1 MSKVIE
7 CGQPDEAE
15 YNRGSS
21 YPNLVLKRVKC
32 VSGRSG
38 FFLDC
43 LSDSCSYCVTRKP
56 WFTYARFHHIAFKM
70 HNNHLIISSLA
81 SLRCVILKFL
91 SRKPCGFTSDLV
103 TSTRDASEAKSRVLL
118 LVARS

>member
-1 MSKVIE
+1 MSEVIE
-7 CGQPDEAE
+7 CGQPDEAD

-21 YPNLVLKRVKC
+21 YPYLVLKRVKR

-43 LSDSCSYCVTRKP
+43 LSDSYSYFVTRKP
-56 WFTYARFHHIAFKM
+56 WFAFTSFHHIAFKT

-91 SRKPCGFTSDLV
+91 SRNPCGFTSDRV